1 MANPSHINFTQNLL
15 ILFSKHIYG
24 EYPLHLYTDFGLMHS
39 FVEKVVDNLLFIH
52 TESHFIHKVIHICQ
66 KLWINIPQGLD
77 KKPIIYS
84 VLNTV
89 YIVLYFYIFVVLETF
104 FVVYLIDI
112 KSVFNYTN
120 PVSNDNYFTS
130 L

>member
-1 MANPSHINFTQNLL
+1 M
-15 ILFSKHIYG
+15 FSKHIYG
-24 EYPLHLYTDFGLMHS
+24 EYPLYLYTVFLVIHS
-39 FVEKVVDNLLFIH
+39 FGKKAVYNSPFMHK
-52 TESHFIHKVIHICQ
+52 ESHFIHKVIHICQ